1 MLIDHVVENA
11 LKTKIF
17 NKIIITTD
25 NKNYLKKNNFKTNK
39 KIIFDYRNSNL
50 SSGNATIIEVIKY
63 TINKF
68 KFFEDNIC
76 CTFPTSIFL
85 EKKHYKKAFEK
96 LKKKEKLIIVPIKKY
111 EHPINRAI
119 KVLNNF
125 KAKILINKNAN
136 KRTQDSNR
144 YFYDA
149 GQFYL
154 ANARVWL
161 KNTKILNNN
170 FCPLKLNILDSQFLI
185 DVDEIEDLSL
195 LKFLH
200 KIKS

>member
-1 MLIDHVVENA
+1 M
-11 LKTKIF
+11 
-17 NKIIITTD
+17 
-25 NKNYLKKNNFKTNK
+25 
-39 KIIFDYRNSNL
+39 
-50 SSGNATIIEVIKY
+50 
-63 TINKF
+63 
-68 KFFEDNIC
+68 
-76 CTFPTSIFL
+76 
-85 EKKHYKKAFEK
+85 
-96 LKKKEKLIIVPIKKY
+96 PIKKY